1 MLRPS
6 IFIFL
11 GKLLPLSFSLIER
24 PRKFRL
30 KDFSSISS
38 EGRDSNC
45 PHFIDLFNGV
55 ILTSSFVLESNPSA
69 GLFKVQTNLKPR
81 ESSCFFISWDN
92 FCSFWFLHC
101 PQTENV
107 GSSAVE
113 FARRDHIASSFFN
126 LCRSTS
132 GLWQSF
138 QPSHL
143 LPSLLQSWNFAR
155 WQNEWEIRKFPARL
169 GSSVISGSL
178 LCWCSLPWDA
188 CQSPGALSQDAC
200 QSGPS

>member
-6 IFIFL
+6 IFIFW
-11 GKLLPLSFSLIER
+11 GKILPLSFSLNER

-55 ILTSSFVLESNPSA
+55 ILTSSFVLESFLQRVSSKFERICNHV
-69 GLFKVQTNLKPR
+69 KVHA
-81 ESSCFFISWDN
+81 SSYLRTTFVLLG
-92 FCSFWFLHC
+92 FLHC

-113 FARRDHIASSFFN
+113 FARRDHIVLFLYN
-126 LCRSTS
+126 LYRSTS

-138 QPSHL
+138 QSSHL
-143 LPSLLQSWNFAR
+143 LPSLLQSWNSAR
-155 WQNEWEIRKFPARL
+155 CQNESERFENFLRDSDL
-169 GSSVISGSL
+169 
-178 LCWCSLPWDA
+178 
-188 CQSPGALSQDAC
+188 Q
-200 QSGPS
+200 

>member
-113 FARRDHIASSFFN
+113 FARRDHIASSFFITSIDRPTDFGNHSN
-126 LCRSTS
+126 LHICCLRYFKVEIQHS
-132 GLWQSF
+132 
-138 QPSHL
+138 
-143 LPSLLQSWNFAR
+143 AR
-155 WQNEWEIRKFPARL
+155 MSRR
-169 GSSVISGSL
+169 
-178 LCWCSLPWDA
+178 D
-188 CQSPGALSQDAC
+188 
-200 QSGPS
+200 

>member
-6 IFIFL
+6 IFIFW
-11 GKLLPLSFSLIER
+11 GKILPLSFSLNER

-55 ILTSSFVLESNPSA
+55 ILTSSFVLESFLQRVSSKFERICNHV
-69 GLFKVQTNLKPR
+69 KVHA
-81 ESSCFFISWDN
+81 SSYLRTTFVLLG
-92 FCSFWFLHC
+92 FLHC

-113 FARRDHIASSFFN
+113 FARRDHIVLFLYN
-126 LCRSTS
+126 LYRSTS
-132 GLWQSF
+132 GFWQSF
-138 QPSHL
+138 QSSHL
-143 LPSLLQSWNFAR
+143 LPSLLQSWNSAR
-155 WQNEWEIRKFPARL
+155 CQNESERFENFLRDSDL
-169 GSSVISGSL
+169 
-178 LCWCSLPWDA
+178 
-188 CQSPGALSQDAC
+188 Q
-200 QSGPS
+200 